1 LVWSGEGALKWLF
14 SHPRIRRFTPLHRA
28 CWGGE
33 ERHTRTVRVLL
44 DAGVLLT
51 EPSADGAENILNTQN
66 RGTRA
71 LLRERQDTNAEL

>member
-1 LVWSGEGALKWLF
+1 M
-14 SHPRIRRFTPLHRA
+14 
-28 CWGGE
+28 
-33 ERHTRTVRVLL
+33 RVLL
-44 DAGVLLT
+44 DAGVPLT